1 MVIEAET
8 KDGEKYL
15 KRAFNPEA
23 CEQLNGWIGGFDSIL
38 KRMTVDNFN
47 WFLHAMLFY
56 HIRHVL
62 EKIKKREEKMKK
74 GDNGDG
80 NDSDDEDEDDN
91 DVM

>member
-15 KRAFNPEA
+15 KRAFNTQA

-38 KRMTVDNFN
+38 KRMTIDNFN
-47 WFLHAMLFY
+47 WFLHVMLFY
-56 HIRHVL
+56 HTQNVL
-62 EKIKKREEKMKK
+62 EKIKEKEEKTR
-74 GDNGDG
+74 NGINNNNE
-80 NDSDDEDEDDN
+80 NDSDDDDGDG

>member
-56 HIRHVL
+56 HTGHVL

-74 GDNGDG
+74 GDNSDGD
-80 NDSDDEDEDDN
+80 DSDDEDEDDN
-91 DVM
+91 NVM

>member
-15 KRAFNPEA
+15 KWAFNTQA
-23 CEQLNGWIGGFDSIL
+23 CEQLNDWIGGFDSIL

-56 HIRHVL
+56 HTLHVL

-80 NDSDDEDEDDN
+80 DDSDDEDEDDN
-91 DVM
+91 NVM

>member
-1 MVIEAET
+1 VIHFQV
-8 KDGEKYL
+8 
-15 KRAFNPEA
+15 KRAFNTQA

-47 WFLHAMLFY
+47 LFLCAILFY
-56 HIRHVL
+56 HTHYVL

-80 NDSDDEDEDDN
+80 GDSDDGGSDN
-91 DVM
+91 DVI